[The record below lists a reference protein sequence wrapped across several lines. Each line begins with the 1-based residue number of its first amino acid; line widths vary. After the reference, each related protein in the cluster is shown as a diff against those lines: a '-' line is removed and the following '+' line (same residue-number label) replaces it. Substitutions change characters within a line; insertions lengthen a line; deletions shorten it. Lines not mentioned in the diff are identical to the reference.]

1 MKHYTMYIVQ
11 KNSRVI
17 TSNLKYDSEEDFRE
31 FQLLLQEELSAK
43 SNMWVF
49 DFKRKK
55 HILINFA
62 EVASISIYEN

>member
-1 MKHYTMYIVQ
+1 MKNYTMYIVQ
-11 KNSRVI
+11 KNSGVI

-49 DFKRKK
+49 DSKSKK